1 MGRFRSSLDSF
12 TSLPLHC
19 SLAVLMSLCSLQAA
33 CAGQPI
39 KVTAP
44 VEEAVKVKPP
54 VLVHRSRHD
63 YYGSLSDT
71 CKASD
76 TSMDSLKV
84 NTEIFPSYQNPVRN
98 QSSHNMLLIFLCKS
112 AT

>member
-1 MGRFRSSLDSF
+1 MCGVS
-12 TSLPLHC
+12 
-19 SLAVLMSLCSLQAA
+19 QAA

-39 KVTAP
+39 KLIAP
-44 VEEAVKVKPP
+44 VEEEVKVKPP
-54 VLVHRSRHD
+54 ALVHRSRDD

-76 TSMDSLKV
+76 TSMDSLQV
-84 NTEIFPSYQNPVRN
+84 NTEIFPFYQNPVGK
-98 QSSHNMLLIFLCKS
+98 QSSQNMLPIFLSKS